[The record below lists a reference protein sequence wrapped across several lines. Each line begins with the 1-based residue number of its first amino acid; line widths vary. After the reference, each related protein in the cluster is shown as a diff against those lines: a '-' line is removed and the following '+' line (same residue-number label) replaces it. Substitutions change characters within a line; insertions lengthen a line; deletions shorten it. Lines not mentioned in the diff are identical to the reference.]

1 MGLPELIPSQYLST
15 FDNCNYRTLVFQ
27 TKTEAKYLRFVD
39 A

>member
-15 FDNCNYRTLVFQ
+15 FDNCNYRTLEFQ
-27 TKTEAKYLRFVD
+27 TKTEVLSLRFVD